1 VIWKRPEHQAVA
13 ACLAG
18 FDADL
23 LAQCGFSFGG
33 GTRIVLEFGEYRL
46 SRDIDFLCSD
56 PEGYA
61 RLRALARRE
70 GAQALFRKGALP
82 GTPSD
87 VRADQYGIRF
97 ALRGI
102 GASGDLRIEFVREG
116 RIDLQ
121 PPVRP
126 DWSPVPFLSVE
137 DCFTEKLL
145 ANSDRWADRHVCSRD
160 LLDLAVLRAVVGP
173 IPDSAWRRAQKAYG
187 AGVSDDL
194 RKALDQCRDLPGF
207 LTGCLGRL
215 DVSQPHIVHRG
226 LALLREDPLSQPA
239 PA

>member
-1 VIWKRPEHQAVA
+1 VIWKRPEHRAVA
-13 ACLAG
+13 ACLTG
-18 FDADL
+18 FDAEL
-23 LAQCGFSFGG
+23 LADCGFRFAG

-46 SRDIDFLCSD
+46 SRDIDFICSD
-56 PEGYA
+56 ASGYA
-61 RLRALARRE
+61 KLRALARRD

-82 GTPSD
+82 GTASD

-97 ALRGI
+97 ALRGL

-126 DWSPVPFLSVE
+126 DWSPVPCLSIE

-160 LLDLAVLRAVVGP
+160 LVDLAVLRATVEP
-173 IPDSAWRRAQKAYG
+173 IPESAWWRAQKAYG
-187 AGVSDDL
+187 PGVRDDL

-207 LTGCLGRL
+207 LEGCLGRL
-215 DVSQPHIVHRG
+215 DVSEPDVVHRG
-226 LALLREDPLSQPA
+226 LALLRADPGSPPPTA
-239 PA
+239 